1 MRMMI
6 IVHTVYTYY
15 SLYKSVFVAHEGGK
29 KRKVRK
35 KKGNVSDSFQKAPKT
50 EIQKSVS
57 QNSSLNP
64 EFQSEKFSLS
74 LFLAFQNSFYSTL
87 SK

>member
-1 MRMMI
+1 MI

-35 KKGNVSDSFQKAPKT
+35 KKGNVSDSFQKAPKY
-50 EIQKSVS
+50 QKAS

-74 LFLAFQNSFYSTL
+74 SSLFKTPSTPL
-87 SK
+87 FPDAHTKA